1 MYRDVRAGAI
11 MPYNNLEAM
20 ELFGKT
26 SLEIEMAPAIPL
38 ERSGHGVAGAAS
50 AP

>member
-1 MYRDVRAGAI
+1 

-26 SLEIEMAPAIPL
+26 SLGIEMAPAIPL
-38 ERSGHGVAGAAS
+38 EHSGHRPAS
-50 AP
+50 AAGTP

>member
-1 MYRDVRAGAI
+1 VRAGVI

-38 ERSGHGVAGAAS
+38 ERSGHRPAS
-50 AP
+50 ATSTA